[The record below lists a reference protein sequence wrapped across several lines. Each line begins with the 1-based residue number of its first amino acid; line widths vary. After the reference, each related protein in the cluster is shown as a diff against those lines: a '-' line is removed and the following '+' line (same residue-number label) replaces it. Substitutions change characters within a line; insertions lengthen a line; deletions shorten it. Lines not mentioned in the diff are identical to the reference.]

1 MSGMSRTGTGNEPF
15 PRPWGVMASVSY
27 QYSPSG
33 GFEIVLCRDAA
44 RRFPWHLHAAHEV
57 AGAALSGG
65 LVLET
70 PLGARR
76 IRTGECFRIP
86 RLRAHRLTLDPGTT
100 LLTVCRASAPAAA
113 TVWRLSAARA
123 VCAGL
128 CPDCREQP
136 LCARHLD
143 TAPLTENLPAATPI
157 QSVCRLLLSDPATP
171 RPLARLA
178 ALTGYSPWH
187 FLRRFRRE
195 TGLTP
200 HAFQMLGRLRLA
212 RALLRTDTALAET
225 AAAAG
230 FTDQSHMHK
239 AFRRQ
244 HNLTPKQFRLAS
256 LRLEA

>member
-1 MSGMSRTGTGNEPF
+1 
-15 PRPWGVMASVSY
+15 MASASY
-27 QYSPSG
+27 QHSPSG

-70 PLGARR
+70 PFGARR
-76 IRTGECFRIP
+76 IRIP

-128 CPDCREQP
+128 CPDCREQS
-136 LCARHLD
+136 LCARLLN
-143 TAPLTENLPAATPI
+143 TAPLTENVPAATPI
-157 QSVCRLLLSDPATP
+157 QKVCSLPLSDPATP

-200 HAFQMLGRLRLA
+200 RAFQMLGRLRLA
-212 RALLRTDTALAET
+212 RALLRSDTTLAET

-230 FTDQSHMHK
+230 FT
-239 AFRRQ
+239 RNRQ
-244 HNLTPKQFRLAS
+244 AAIGNTVEQIHFHRS
-256 LRLEA
+256 LPFICSCQVQWKRMLLL

>member
-1 MSGMSRTGTGNEPF
+1 
-15 PRPWGVMASVSY
+15 MASVSY

-70 PLGARR
+70 PFGARR

-136 LCARHLD
+136 LCARLLD

-157 QSVCRLLLSDPATP
+157 QSVCSLLLSDPATP

-187 FLRRFRRE
+187 FLRRFRQNHSRHYPSQQIRIKE
-195 TGLTP
+195 LATKR
-200 HAFQMLGRLRLA
+200 HLRQ
-212 RALLRTDTALAET
+212 RCHHYFYFLLL
-225 AAAAG
+225 
-230 FTDQSHMHK
+230 Q
-239 AFRRQ
+239 Q
-244 HNLTPKQFRLAS
+244 QYQINYNLFH
-256 LRLEA
+256 